1 MFDECTVVVDKLSCI
16 SVERIAGMNNSTD
29 SNNVGLVC
37 HPRGLEVVSQIVEG
51 GSFIRILKSTSFV
64 IYSYNNKQGS
74 ACCW

>member
-1 MFDECTVVVDKLSCI
+1 MVDECTAVVDKLSHI

-51 GSFIRILKSTSFV
+51 GSFIKI
-64 IYSYNNKQGS
+64 
-74 ACCW
+74 